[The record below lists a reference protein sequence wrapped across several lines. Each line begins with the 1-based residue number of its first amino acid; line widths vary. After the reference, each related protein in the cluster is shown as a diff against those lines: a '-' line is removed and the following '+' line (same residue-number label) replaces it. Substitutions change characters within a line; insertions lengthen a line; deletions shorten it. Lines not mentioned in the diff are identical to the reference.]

1 MTTLLINSRLINS
14 RRRGIGVKLLAAGL
28 LLAVLAAC
36 EGVAREEPTFDKNPR
51 DNSRTEY
58 QDPDR
63 STIFGPGGIFGKST
77 KSRDGDGGGGGI
89 GINSFLWRAS
99 LDTLSFM
106 PLATAD
112 PFGGVIIT
120 DWFSPP
126 ETPRERFKVNC
137 YILDRRLRADG
148 VKVALFRQERGPGN
162 EWLDARVEAGTA
174 TQLENAI
181 LRRARELR
189 LATLEE

>member
-1 MTTLLINSRLINS
+1 MVTTNAIS
-14 RRRGIGVKLLAAGL
+14 RRIFGINRVPVRRS
-28 LLAVLAAC
+28 LAVFLILALTAC
-36 EGVAREEPTFDKNPR
+36 GGANRDDPTFGDNPR
-51 DNSRTEY
+51 DASRGEY
-58 QDPDR
+58 ADPNR
-63 STIFGPGGIFGKST
+63 ETVFGPGGILGSFGRPKE
-77 KSRDGDGGGGGI
+77 DGGGGGI

-106 PLATAD
+106 PLTSAD

-120 DWFSPP
+120 DWYSPP
-126 ETPRERFKVNC
+126 ETPRERFKLNI

-148 VKVALFRQERGPGN
+148 IKVALFRQERVGAN
-162 EWLDARVEAGTA
+162 EWRDAVVNNATA

>member
-1 MTTLLINSRLINS
+1 MAPL
-14 RRRGIGVKLLAAGL
+14 RGVRKGL
-28 LLAVLAAC
+28 NWILVALFVFSAVAC
-36 EGVAREEPTFDKNPR
+36 EGIRREESTFSKNPR
-51 DNSRTEY
+51 DKSRDDFVSEERETV
-58 QDPDR
+58 
-63 STIFGPGGIFGKST
+63 FGPGGIFGAST
-77 KSRDGDGGGGGI
+77 RLKGGAGSGGGI

-106 PLATAD
+106 PLASAD

-126 ETPRERFKVNC
+126 ETPGERFKINL

-148 VKVALFRQERGPGN
+148 IKVALFRQERGAGN
-162 EWLDARVEAGTA
+162 EWLDARVEAATA